1 MKYLLK
7 SLFCLVV
14 LTSGLATQAQAQLVT
29 YHFTGTK
36 IQGTDGIGN
45 TITGSITLDV
55 GATPYYTG
63 DETPV
68 YGCGEFAFWRNGGFS
83 IDGIT
88 NTGITAGTSFGGDT
102 YLSVSDTPCYLFD
115 GKGIYCLSDEG
126 VRSRYIEVGSYNY
139 AATGDGIANVPN
151 PWRPLADQYQ
161 GVYIEDFNNSTGVG
175 EWGEFTLDTFTGPPT
190 IIIAGCDTGI
200 QDFVYNGKLV
210 SQHLDD
216 CAAGAKNHGDYVSCV
231 AKLTNALKKAGLLT
245 AAQKNVMMSSAA
257 KSNIGK

>member
-1 MKYLLK
+1 M
-7 SLFCLVV
+7 
-14 LTSGLATQAQAQLVT
+14 
-29 YHFTGTK
+29 
-36 IQGTDGIGN
+36 
-45 TITGSITLDV
+45 
-55 GATPYYTG
+55 
-63 DETPV
+63 

-88 NTGITAGTSFGGDT
+88 NTGITAGTLFGGYT
-102 YLSVSDTPCYLFD
+102 ELSVSDAPCYPLD
-115 GKGIYCLSDEG
+115 AKGIYCFSDEG
-126 VRSRYIEVGSYNY
+126 FRSRYIEVGSYNY

-161 GVYIEDFNNSTGVG
+161 GVYIEDFNNSTGVE

-231 AKLTNALKKAGLLT
+231 AKLTNALEKAGLLT
-245 AAQKNVMMSSAA
+245 AAQKDVMMSCAA